1 MLSPLAFIKYQVQEL
16 QKTIG
21 DTLETGVNV
30 ARAVITAKAGA
41 IKTASDVAPDVIE
54 GTRSGTR
61 FLGSVIRAANS
72 TAPLI
77 LDVSIY
83 SIFYVHVIDGFDDIN
98 VNFRAFKNSPIR
110 FLW

>member
-1 MLSPLAFIKYQVQEL
+1 M
-16 QKTIG
+16 
-21 DTLETGVNV
+21 NV

-77 LDVSIY
+77 LDVSRCSECPSKSGCFY
-83 SIFYVHVIDGFDDIN
+83 S
-98 VNFRAFKNSPIR
+98 
-110 FLW
+110 